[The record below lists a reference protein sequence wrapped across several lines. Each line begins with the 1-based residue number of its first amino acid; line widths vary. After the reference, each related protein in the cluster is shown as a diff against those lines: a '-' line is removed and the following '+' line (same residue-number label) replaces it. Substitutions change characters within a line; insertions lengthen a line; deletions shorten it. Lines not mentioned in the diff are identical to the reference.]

1 MSEHV
6 EDPAEQETA
15 ATLENLAREYYSVRR
30 AEFTLTDEETQNI
43 IDNAKGRLDKLAAAA
58 VENVAHLMEHADSDA
73 VRWNVTKYVMDHV
86 LFKGEKQQDELDKL
100 LRDLT
105 TKKPSTAT
113 SE

>member
-1 MSEHV
+1 MSEHENDTAEEV
-6 EDPAEQETA
+6 EA
-15 ATLENLAREYYSVRR
+15 ATLENLAKEYYSVRR

-86 LFKGEKQQDELDKL
+86 LFKGEKHQEDLDKL

-105 TKKPSTAT
+105 TKKPAT
-113 SE
+113 TS